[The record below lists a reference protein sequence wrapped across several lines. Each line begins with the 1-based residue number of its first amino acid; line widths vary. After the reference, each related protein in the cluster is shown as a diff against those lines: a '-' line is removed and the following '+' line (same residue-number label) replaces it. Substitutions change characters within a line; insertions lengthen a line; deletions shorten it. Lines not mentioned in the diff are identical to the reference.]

1 MANPSIRGH
10 QGYFKMYRDGV
21 EIRLDSV
28 TRVSI
33 SMDSNFSR
41 QLYVGNPIPE
51 GDQTVEGW
59 SGTIEMQ
66 VKNAFI
72 EDFIDALIAA
82 NLSGINVSDNIFMSQ
97 EFYSDGSSR
106 TYAYRDCQFR
116 LSKDQGGL
124 AEKTMKRLD
133 MQASQRLRI

>member
-10 QGYFKMYRDGV
+10 QGAFKLYRDGA
-21 EIRLDSV
+21 EIRLDAV

-41 QLYVGNPIPE
+41 QNYVGNPIPE

-66 VKNAFI
+66 VKDPFVD
-72 EDFIDALIAA
+72 DFIDALIAA
-82 NLSGINVSDNIFMSQ
+82 NLAGVNVSDYVFLSQ
-97 EFYSDGSSR
+97 ENYSDGSSR